1 MFKIICKTES
11 KTDSVTKYIVE
22 DNVFGKNEISVLRKD
37 NKDVVVLPTQTNCK
51 MGCTFCHLTG
61 TTRKAHNLTWFWLS
75 EAVQFIRDL
84 EQLGSK
90 TVLISFMG
98 AGEPL
103 INITN
108 VLRGIEEI
116 SKRGYNIRFAISTMM
131 PNTSALDQTTKWCLV
146 NRSISLKLHLSVHG
160 IESRNRIVTSPVSI
174 EESITNLQR
183 HSEIT
188 GLPIEYHYTL
198 VNGVN
203 DSVSELTR
211 FRDLVVQRTELSTV
225 KFLELSEVGECQKSE
240 VSKTWLTELFSGMVV
255 EFYDPPGRDVGS
267 SCGMFDKSIY
277 SEE

>member
-11 KTDSVTKYIVE
+11 KTDTVTKYIVE

-37 NKDVVVLPTQTNCK
+37 KKDVVVLPTQTNCK
-51 MGCTFCHLTG
+51 MGCAFCHLTG

-90 TVLISFMG
+90 TILISFMG

-116 SKRGYNIRFAISTMM
+116 SKRGSNIRFAISTMM
-131 PNTSALDQTTKWCLV
+131 PNTSALDQITKWCLA
-146 NRSISLKLHLSVHG
+146 NRNISLKLHLSVHG
-160 IESRNRIVTSPVSI
+160 IESRNRIVTSHVSI

-203 DSVSELTR
+203 DSVSELTK
-211 FRDLVVQRTELSTV
+211 FRDLVVQSTELSTV

-240 VSKTWLTELFSGMVV
+240 VSKTWLTELFSGMIV